1 MKKSSDPGKKTTSYH
16 THKRNVLWQIL
27 FPMIIVVAL
36 FVTASVFTAL
46 SPAEA
51 ASQWA
56 DVSTIWL
63 LIPVIIFALVNL
75 LILSGLIYGLAKL
88 LDITPT
94 YTQKLYSLICLVAKK
109 IESFADSAAKPV
121 FMIEGFSA
129 SLRRVFRKK

>member
-1 MKKSSDPGKKTTSYH
+1 MKKSIDPAKRTKYYRA
-16 THKRNVLWQIL
+16 HKQNVLWQIL
-27 FPMIIVVAL
+27 IPMFIVVAL
-36 FVTASVFTAL
+36 FATASVFTAM
-46 SPAEA
+46 SPAET

-75 LILSGLIYGLAKL
+75 LILAGLIYGLAKL

-94 YTQKLYSLICLVAKK
+94 YTQKLYGLILLAKKK
-109 IESFADSAAKPV
+109 IESFADSAAKPI